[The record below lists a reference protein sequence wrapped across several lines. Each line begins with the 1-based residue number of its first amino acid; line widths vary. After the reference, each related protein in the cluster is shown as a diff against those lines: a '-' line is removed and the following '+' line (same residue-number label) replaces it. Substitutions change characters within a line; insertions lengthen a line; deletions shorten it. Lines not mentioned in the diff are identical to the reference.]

1 MTRTPVTNPDDL
13 EDLDDDA
20 GNASQ
25 MMMSPE
31 EAIEIRRIEVIR
43 RRLRGQ
49 TAGTIARA
57 LNVSENTIYNDIRA
71 IRESN
76 AKHVTTF
83 VQEDFIGDTMQTF
96 RRIEQEA
103 WNQVEQLDDGDAR
116 KAKFLDSVRA
126 SRKEQIKLLQNSG
139 LLHKEAKKVEVQV
152 ISDILGNWSEDQ
164 KQLVADAVVDA
175 AILDTEELT
184 ALPEHD
190 SMPKEEDV
198 DFEDIAEFLV
208 D

>member
-198 DFEDIAEFLV
+198 DFEDIAEFL
-208 D
+208 DD